1 MPMSTRSIIWFRR
14 DLRICD
20 HPALL
25 AAIAESDEI
34 VPVFILDP
42 KLIKTAGSK
51 RLAYLGQSLRLLD
64 ESLDNKLHVIA
75 ADQIAALKQLQQKYG
90 ASNVHI
96 SAEYEP
102 YGAKR
107 DEAIEKAGI
116 KLIRTGS
123 PYAVAPGR
131 VLKPS
136 DQTPYRVYTPFYR
149 AWLAHGWRKPAEKPK
164 NIAAVTPS
172 KDERNFPD
180 WQLPDGTVLTP
191 AGELNAIERF
201 KYFQKNGLDNY
212 DEARNLAGIDG
223 TSKMSAHLKWG
234 EIHPRTL
241 LAPLGQSKGHE
252 VYRKE
257 IAWREFYADVLFNNP
272 HTESDYYAPQFAKMR
287 YDQPGDKFKAWCEGK
302 TGYPFVDA
310 AMRQLVS
317 EGWMHNRTR
326 MVVASFL
333 VKDLHLEW
341 QLGERFFR
349 EHLVDYDVAS
359 NAHGWQWTA
368 GCGTDAS
375 PYYRVFNPIEQ
386 GKRFDEN
393 GDYVRKYVPELAHL
407 NGIEAHE
414 PWQVLDGYLKDYPER
429 IVDHATERL
438 ESLAR
443 LDEIKASKPLPPTK

>member
-1 MPMSTRSIIWFRR
+1 VSTRSIVWFRR
-14 DLRICD
+14 DLRISD
-20 HPALL
+20 HPALV
-25 AAIAESDEI
+25 AALSESDEI
-34 VPVFILDP
+34 VPVFIIDS
-42 KLIKTAGSK
+42 KLIERTGSNG
-51 RLAYLGQSLRLLD
+51 LAYLAQSLQHLD
-64 ESLDNKLHVIA
+64 ASLDKKLQVIA
-75 ADQIAALKQLQQKYG
+75 GQPIDVLKKLQEKYN
-90 ASNVHI
+90 AQSVHI

-102 YGAKR
+102 VSAAQ
-107 DEAIEKAGI
+107 DVEIEKSGI
-116 KLIRTGS
+116 KLVRTGS
-123 PYAVAPGR
+123 AYAVAPGR

-149 AWLAHGWRKPAEKPK
+149 AWLTHGWRKPEQKPK
-164 NIAAVTPS
+164 SITAVTPDS
-172 KDERNFPD
+172 DSRQFPD
-180 WQLPDGTVLTP
+180 WKVPTGVSITE
-191 AGELNAIERF
+191 AGEAAANERF
-201 KYFQKNGLDNY
+201 KHFQKNGLDNY

-223 TSKMSAHLKWG
+223 TSKMSAHLTWG

-241 LAPLGQSKGHE
+241 LAPLGQSKAHE
-252 VYRKE
+252 VFRKE

-272 HTESDYYAPQFAKMR
+272 HTETDYYAPQFAKMR
-287 YDQPGDKFKAWCEGK
+287 YDKPGKQFKAWREGN

-310 AMRQLVS
+310 AMRQLLA

-375 PYYRVFNPIEQ
+375 PYYRVFNPVEQ

-407 NGIEAHE
+407 KGIEIHE
-414 PWQVLDGYLKDYPER
+414 PWDVLDGYLKDYPQP
-429 IVDHATERL
+429 IVNHATERL

>member
-1 MPMSTRSIIWFRR
+1 MSTRSIVWFRR
-14 DLRICD
+14 DLRISD
-20 HPALL
+20 HPALV
-25 AAIAESDEI
+25 AALSESDEI
-34 VPVFILDP
+34 VPVFIIDS
-42 KLIKTAGSK
+42 KLIERTGSNG
-51 RLAYLGQSLRLLD
+51 LAYLAQSLQHLD
-64 ESLDNKLHVIA
+64 ASLDKKLQVIA
-75 ADQIAALKQLQQKYG
+75 GQPIEVLKKLQEKYN
-90 ASNVHI
+90 AQSVHI

-102 YGAKR
+102 VSAAQ
-107 DEAIEKAGI
+107 DLEIEKSGI
-116 KLIRTGS
+116 KLVRTGS
-123 PYAVAPGR
+123 AYAVAPGR

-149 AWLAHGWRKPAEKPK
+149 AWLAHGWRKPEQKPK
-164 NIAAVTPS
+164 SIAAVTPDS
-172 KDERNFPD
+172 DSRQFPD
-180 WQLPDGTVLTP
+180 WKVPTGVRITE
-191 AGELNAIERF
+191 AGEAAANERF
-201 KYFQKNGLDNY
+201 KHFQKNGLDNY

-223 TSKMSAHLKWG
+223 TSKMSAHLTWG

-241 LAPLGQSKGHE
+241 LAPLGQSKAHE
-252 VYRKE
+252 VFRKE

-272 HTESDYYAPQFAKMR
+272 NTETDYYAPQFAKMR
-287 YDQPGDKFKAWCEGK
+287 YDKPGKQFKAWCEGN

-310 AMRQLVS
+310 AMRQLLT

-375 PYYRVFNPIEQ
+375 PYYRVFNPVEQ

-407 NGIEAHE
+407 NGIEIHE
-414 PWQVLDGYLKDYPER
+414 PWEVLDGYQNNYPQP
-429 IVDHATERL
+429 IVNHATERL

>member
-1 MPMSTRSIIWFRR
+1 MSTRSIVWFRR
-14 DLRICD
+14 DLRISD
-20 HPALL
+20 HPALV
-25 AAIAESDEI
+25 AALSESDEI
-34 VPVFILDP
+34 VPVFIIDS
-42 KLIKTAGSK
+42 KLIERTGSNG
-51 RLAYLGQSLRLLD
+51 LAYLAQSLQHLD
-64 ESLDNKLHVIA
+64 ASLDKKLQVIA
-75 ADQIAALKQLQQKYG
+75 GQPIDVLKKLQEKYN
-90 ASNVHI
+90 AQSVHI

-102 YGAKR
+102 ISAAQ
-107 DEAIEKAGI
+107 DVEIEKSGI
-116 KLIRTGS
+116 KLVRTGS
-123 PYAVAPGR
+123 AYAVAPGR

-149 AWLAHGWRKPAEKPK
+149 AWLTHGWRKPEQKPK
-164 NIAAVTPS
+164 SITAVTPDS
-172 KDERNFPD
+172 DSRQFPD
-180 WQLPDGTVLTP
+180 WKVPTGVSITE
-191 AGELNAIERF
+191 AGEAAANERF
-201 KYFQKNGLDNY
+201 KHFQKNGLDNY

-223 TSKMSAHLKWG
+223 TSKMSAHLTWG

-241 LAPLGQSKGHE
+241 LAPLGQSKAHE
-252 VYRKE
+252 VFRKE

-272 HTESDYYAPQFAKMR
+272 HTETDYYAPQFAKMR
-287 YDQPGDKFKAWCEGK
+287 YDKPGKQFKAWCEGN

-310 AMRQLVS
+310 AMRQLLA

-375 PYYRVFNPIEQ
+375 PYYRVFNPVEQ

-407 NGIEAHE
+407 KGIEIHE
-414 PWQVLDGYLKDYPER
+414 PWEVLDGYLKDYPQP
-429 IVDHATERL
+429 IVNHATERL

-443 LDEIKASKPLPPTK
+443 LDEIKASKPLPPIK

>member
-1 MPMSTRSIIWFRR
+1 MSTRSIVWFRR
-14 DLRICD
+14 DLRISD
-20 HPALL
+20 HPALV
-25 AAIAESDEI
+25 AALSESDEI
-34 VPVFILDP
+34 VPVFIIDS
-42 KLIKTAGSK
+42 KLIERTGSNG
-51 RLAYLGQSLRLLD
+51 LAYLAQSLQHLD
-64 ESLDNKLHVIA
+64 ASLDKKLQVIA
-75 ADQIAALKQLQQKYG
+75 GQPIEVLKKLQEKYN
-90 ASNVHI
+90 AQSVHI

-102 YGAKR
+102 VSAAQ
-107 DEAIEKAGI
+107 DVEIEKSGI
-116 KLIRTGS
+116 KLVRTGS
-123 PYAVAPGR
+123 AYAVAPGR

-149 AWLAHGWRKPAEKPK
+149 AWLTHGWRKPEQKPK
-164 NIAAVTPS
+164 SITAVTPDS
-172 KDERNFPD
+172 DSRQFPD
-180 WQLPDGTVLTP
+180 WKVPTGVSITE
-191 AGELNAIERF
+191 AGEAAANERF
-201 KYFQKNGLDNY
+201 KHFQKNGLDNY

-223 TSKMSAHLKWG
+223 TSKMSAHLTWG

-241 LAPLGQSKGHE
+241 LAPLGQSKAHE
-252 VYRKE
+252 VFRKE

-272 HTESDYYAPQFAKMR
+272 HTETDYYAPQFAKMR
-287 YDQPGDKFKAWCEGK
+287 YDKPGKQFKAWREGN

-310 AMRQLVS
+310 AMRQLLA

-375 PYYRVFNPIEQ
+375 PYYRVFNPVEQ

-407 NGIEAHE
+407 NGIEIHE
-414 PWQVLDGYLKDYPER
+414 PWDVLDGYLKDYPQP
-429 IVDHATERL
+429 IVNHATERL

>member
-1 MPMSTRSIIWFRR
+1 MSTRSIVWFRR
-14 DLRICD
+14 DLRISD
-20 HPALL
+20 HPALV
-25 AAIAESDEI
+25 AALSESDEI
-34 VPVFILDP
+34 VPVFIIDS
-42 KLIKTAGSK
+42 KLIERTGSNG
-51 RLAYLGQSLRLLD
+51 LAYLAQSLQHLD
-64 ESLDNKLHVIA
+64 ASLDKKLQVIA
-75 ADQIAALKQLQQKYG
+75 GQPIDVLKKLQEKYN
-90 ASNVHI
+90 AQSVHV

-102 YGAKR
+102 VSAAQ
-107 DEAIEKAGI
+107 DVEIEKSGI
-116 KLIRTGS
+116 KLVRTGS
-123 PYAVAPGR
+123 AYAVAPGR

-149 AWLAHGWRKPAEKPK
+149 AWLTHGWRKPEQKPK
-164 NIAAVTPS
+164 SITAVTPDS
-172 KDERNFPD
+172 DSRQFPD
-180 WQLPDGTVLTP
+180 WKVPTGVSITE
-191 AGELNAIERF
+191 AGEAAANERF
-201 KYFQKNGLDNY
+201 KHFQKNGLDNY

-223 TSKMSAHLKWG
+223 TSKMSAHLTWG

-241 LAPLGQSKGHE
+241 LAPLGQSKAHE
-252 VYRKE
+252 VFRKE

-272 HTESDYYAPQFAKMR
+272 HTETDYYAPQFAKMR
-287 YDQPGDKFKAWCEGK
+287 YDKPGKQFKAWREGN

-310 AMRQLVS
+310 AMRQLLA

-375 PYYRVFNPIEQ
+375 PYYRVFNPVEQ

-407 NGIEAHE
+407 KGIEIHE
-414 PWQVLDGYLKDYPER
+414 PWDVLDGYLKDYPQP
-429 IVDHATERL
+429 IVNHATERL

>member
-1 MPMSTRSIIWFRR
+1 VSTRSIVWFRR
-14 DLRICD
+14 DLRISD
-20 HPALL
+20 HPALV
-25 AAIAESDEI
+25 AALSESDEI
-34 VPVFILDP
+34 VPVFIIDS
-42 KLIKTAGSK
+42 KLIERTGSNG
-51 RLAYLGQSLRLLD
+51 LAYLAQSLQHLD
-64 ESLDNKLHVIA
+64 ASLDKKLQVIA
-75 ADQIAALKQLQQKYG
+75 GQPIDVLKKLQEKYN
-90 ASNVHI
+90 AQSVHI

-102 YGAKR
+102 VSAAQ
-107 DEAIEKAGI
+107 DVEIEKSGI
-116 KLIRTGS
+116 KLVRTGS
-123 PYAVAPGR
+123 AYAVAPGR

-136 DQTPYRVYTPFYR
+136 DQTPYRVYTPYYR
-149 AWLAHGWRKPAEKPK
+149 GWLAHGWRKPEQKPK
-164 NIAAVTPS
+164 SITAVTPDS
-172 KDERNFPD
+172 DSRQFPD
-180 WQLPDGTVLTP
+180 WKVPTGVSITE
-191 AGELNAIERF
+191 AGEAAANERF
-201 KYFQKNGLDNY
+201 KHFQKNGLDNY

-223 TSKMSAHLKWG
+223 TSKMSAHLTWG

-241 LAPLGQSKGHE
+241 LAPLGQSKAHE
-252 VYRKE
+252 VFRKE

-272 HTESDYYAPQFAKMR
+272 HTETDYYAPQFAKMR
-287 YDQPGDKFKAWCEGK
+287 YDKPGKQFKAWCEGN

-310 AMRQLVS
+310 AMRQLLA

-375 PYYRVFNPIEQ
+375 PYYRVFNPVEQ

-393 GDYVRKYVPELAHL
+393 GDYVRKYVPEIAHL
-407 NGIEAHE
+407 KGIEIHE
-414 PWQVLDGYLKDYPER
+414 PWEVLDGYLKDYPQP
-429 IVDHATERL
+429 IVNHATERL

>member
-1 MPMSTRSIIWFRR
+1 VSTRSIVWFRR
-14 DLRICD
+14 DLRISD
-20 HPALL
+20 HPALV
-25 AAIAESDEI
+25 AALSESDEI
-34 VPVFILDP
+34 VPVFIIDS
-42 KLIKTAGSK
+42 KLIERTGSNG
-51 RLAYLGQSLRLLD
+51 LAYLAQSLQHLD
-64 ESLDNKLHVIA
+64 ASLDKKLQVIA
-75 ADQIAALKQLQQKYG
+75 GQPIDVLKKLQQKYN
-90 ASNVHI
+90 AQSVHI

-102 YGAKR
+102 ISAAQ
-107 DEAIEKAGI
+107 DVEIEKSGI
-116 KLIRTGS
+116 KLVRTGS
-123 PYAVAPGR
+123 AYAVAPGR

-149 AWLAHGWRKPAEKPK
+149 AWLAHGWRKPEQKPK
-164 NIAAVTPS
+164 SIAAVTPDS
-172 KDERNFPD
+172 DSRQFPD
-180 WQLPDGTVLTP
+180 WKVPTGVSITE
-191 AGELNAIERF
+191 AGEAAANERF
-201 KYFQKNGLDNY
+201 KHFQKNGLDNY
-212 DEARNLAGIDG
+212 DEARNFAGIDG
-223 TSKMSAHLKWG
+223 TSKMSAHLTWG

-241 LAPLGQSKGHE
+241 LAPLGQSKAHE
-252 VYRKE
+252 VFRKE

-272 HTESDYYAPQFAKMR
+272 NTETDYYAPQFAKMR
-287 YDQPGDKFKAWCEGK
+287 YDKPGKQFKAWCEGN

-310 AMRQLVS
+310 AMRQLLT

-375 PYYRVFNPIEQ
+375 PYYRVFNPVEQ

-407 NGIEAHE
+407 NGIEIHE
-414 PWQVLDGYLKDYPER
+414 PWEVLDGYQNDYPQP
-429 IVDHATERL
+429 IVNHATERL

>member
-1 MPMSTRSIIWFRR
+1 MSTRSIVWFRR
-14 DLRICD
+14 DLRISD
-20 HPALL
+20 HPALV
-25 AAIAESDEI
+25 AALSESDEI
-34 VPVFILDP
+34 VPVFIIDS
-42 KLIKTAGSK
+42 KLIERTGSNG
-51 RLAYLGQSLRLLD
+51 LAYLAQSLQHLD
-64 ESLDNKLHVIA
+64 ASLDKKLQVIA
-75 ADQIAALKQLQQKYG
+75 GQPIDVLKKLQQKYN
-90 ASNVHI
+90 AQSVHI

-102 YGAKR
+102 ISAAQ
-107 DEAIEKAGI
+107 DVEIEKSGI
-116 KLIRTGS
+116 KLVRTGS
-123 PYAVAPGR
+123 AYAVAPGR

-149 AWLAHGWRKPAEKPK
+149 AWLTHGWRKPEQKPK
-164 NIAAVTPS
+164 SITAVTPDS
-172 KDERNFPD
+172 DSRQFPD
-180 WQLPDGTVLTP
+180 WKVPTGVSITE
-191 AGELNAIERF
+191 AGEAAANERF
-201 KYFQKNGLDNY
+201 KHFQKNGLDNY

-223 TSKMSAHLKWG
+223 TSKMSAHLTWG

-241 LAPLGQSKGHE
+241 LAPLGQSKAHE
-252 VYRKE
+252 VFRKE

-272 HTESDYYAPQFAKMR
+272 HTETDYYAPQFAKMR
-287 YDQPGDKFKAWCEGK
+287 YDKPDKQFKAWCEGN

-310 AMRQLVS
+310 AMRQLLA

-375 PYYRVFNPIEQ
+375 PYYRVFNPVEQ

-407 NGIEAHE
+407 NGIEIHE
-414 PWQVLDGYLKDYPER
+414 PWDVLDGYLKDYPQP
-429 IVDHATERL
+429 IVNHATERL

>member
-1 MPMSTRSIIWFRR
+1 MSTRSIVWFRR
-14 DLRICD
+14 DLRISD
-20 HPALL
+20 HPALV
-25 AAIAESDEI
+25 AALSESDEI
-34 VPVFILDP
+34 VPVFIIDS
-42 KLIKTAGSK
+42 KLIERTGSNG
-51 RLAYLGQSLRLLD
+51 LAYLAQSLQHLD
-64 ESLDNKLHVIA
+64 ASLDKKLQVIA
-75 ADQIAALKQLQQKYG
+75 GQPIDVLKKLQEKYN
-90 ASNVHI
+90 AQSVHI

-102 YGAKR
+102 VSAAQ
-107 DEAIEKAGI
+107 DVEIEKSGI
-116 KLIRTGS
+116 KLVRTGS
-123 PYAVAPGR
+123 AYAVAPGR

-149 AWLAHGWRKPAEKPK
+149 AWLTHGWRKPEQKPK
-164 NIAAVTPS
+164 SIAAVTPDS
-172 KDERNFPD
+172 DSRQFPD
-180 WQLPDGTVLTP
+180 WKVPTGVSITE
-191 AGELNAIERF
+191 AGEAAANERF
-201 KYFQKNGLDNY
+201 KHFQKNGLDNY

-223 TSKMSAHLKWG
+223 TSKMSAHLTWG

-241 LAPLGQSKGHE
+241 LAPLGQSKAHE
-252 VYRKE
+252 VFRKE

-272 HTESDYYAPQFAKMR
+272 HTETDYYAPQFAKMR
-287 YDQPGDKFKAWCEGK
+287 YDKPGKQFKAWCEGN

-310 AMRQLVS
+310 AMRQLLA

-375 PYYRVFNPIEQ
+375 PYYRVFNPVEQ

-407 NGIEAHE
+407 NGIEIHE
-414 PWQVLDGYLKDYPER
+414 PWDVLDGYLKDYPQP
-429 IVDHATERL
+429 IVNHATERL

-443 LDEIKASKPLPPTK
+443 LDEIKASKPLPPIK

>member
-1 MPMSTRSIIWFRR
+1 MSTRSIVWFRR
-14 DLRICD
+14 DLRISD
-20 HPALL
+20 HPALV
-25 AAIAESDEI
+25 AALSESDEI
-34 VPVFILDP
+34 VPVFIIDS
-42 KLIKTAGSK
+42 KLIERTGSNG
-51 RLAYLGQSLRLLD
+51 LAYLAQSLQHLD
-64 ESLDNKLHVIA
+64 ASLDKKLQVIA
-75 ADQIAALKQLQQKYG
+75 GQPIDVLKKLQEKYN
-90 ASNVHI
+90 AQSVHI

-102 YGAKR
+102 ISAAQ
-107 DEAIEKAGI
+107 DVEIEKSGI
-116 KLIRTGS
+116 KLVRTGS
-123 PYAVAPGR
+123 AYAVAPGR

-149 AWLAHGWRKPAEKPK
+149 AWLTHGWRKPEQKPK
-164 NIAAVTPS
+164 SITAVTPDS
-172 KDERNFPD
+172 DSRQFPD
-180 WQLPDGTVLTP
+180 WKVPTGVSITE
-191 AGELNAIERF
+191 AGEAAANERF
-201 KYFQKNGLDNY
+201 KHFQKNGLDNY

-223 TSKMSAHLKWG
+223 TSKMSAHLTWG

-241 LAPLGQSKGHE
+241 LAPLGQSKAHE
-252 VYRKE
+252 VFRKE

-272 HTESDYYAPQFAKMR
+272 HTDTDYYAPQFAKMR
-287 YDQPGDKFKAWCEGK
+287 YDKPGKQFKAWCEGN

-310 AMRQLVS
+310 AMRQLLA

-375 PYYRVFNPIEQ
+375 PYYRVFNPVEQ

-407 NGIEAHE
+407 KGIEIHE
-414 PWQVLDGYLKDYPER
+414 PWDVLDGYLKDYPQP
-429 IVDHATERL
+429 IVNHATERL

>member
-1 MPMSTRSIIWFRR
+1 VSTRSIVWFRR
-14 DLRICD
+14 DLRISD
-20 HPALL
+20 HPALV
-25 AAIAESDEI
+25 AALSESDEI
-34 VPVFILDP
+34 VPVFIIDS
-42 KLIKTAGSK
+42 KLIERTGSNG
-51 RLAYLGQSLRLLD
+51 LAYLAQSLQHLD
-64 ESLDNKLHVIA
+64 ASLDKKLQVIA
-75 ADQIAALKQLQQKYG
+75 GQPIEVLKKLQEKYN
-90 ASNVHI
+90 AQSVHI

-102 YGAKR
+102 ISAAQ
-107 DEAIEKAGI
+107 DLEIEKSGI
-116 KLIRTGS
+116 KLVRTGS
-123 PYAVAPGR
+123 AYAVAPGR

-149 AWLAHGWRKPAEKPK
+149 AWLTHGWRKPEQKPK
-164 NIAAVTPS
+164 SITAVTPDS
-172 KDERNFPD
+172 DSRQFPD
-180 WQLPDGTVLTP
+180 WKVPTGVSITE
-191 AGELNAIERF
+191 AGEAAANERF
-201 KYFQKNGLDNY
+201 KHFQKNGLDNY

-223 TSKMSAHLKWG
+223 TSKMSAHLTWG

-241 LAPLGQSKGHE
+241 LAPLGQSKAHE
-252 VYRKE
+252 VFRKE

-272 HTESDYYAPQFAKMR
+272 HTETDYYAPQFAKMR
-287 YDQPGDKFKAWCEGK
+287 YDKPGKQFKAWCEGN

-310 AMRQLVS
+310 AMRQLLA

-375 PYYRVFNPIEQ
+375 PYYRVFNPVEQ

-407 NGIEAHE
+407 KGIEIHE
-414 PWQVLDGYLKDYPER
+414 PWDVLDGYLKDYPQP
-429 IVDHATERL
+429 IVNHATERL

>member
-1 MPMSTRSIIWFRR
+1 MSTRSIVWFRR
-14 DLRICD
+14 DLRISD
-20 HPALL
+20 HPALV
-25 AAIAESDEI
+25 AALSGSDEI
-34 VPVFILDP
+34 IPVFIIDS
-42 KLIKTAGSK
+42 KLIERTGSNG
-51 RLAYLGQSLRLLD
+51 LAYLAQSLQHLD
-64 ESLDNKLHVIA
+64 ASLDKKLQVIA
-75 ADQIAALKQLQQKYG
+75 GQPIEVLKKLQEKYN
-90 ASNVHI
+90 AQSVHI

-102 YGAKR
+102 VSAAQ
-107 DEAIEKAGI
+107 DLEIEKSGI
-116 KLIRTGS
+116 KLVRTGS
-123 PYAVAPGR
+123 AYAVAPGR

-149 AWLAHGWRKPAEKPK
+149 AWLAHGWRKPEQKPK
-164 NIAAVTPS
+164 SIAAVTPGS
-172 KDERNFPD
+172 DSRQFPD
-180 WQLPDGTVLTP
+180 WKVPTGVRITE
-191 AGELNAIERF
+191 AGEAAANERF
-201 KYFQKNGLDNY
+201 KHFQKNGLDNY

-223 TSKMSAHLKWG
+223 TSKMSAHLTWG

-241 LAPLGQSKGHE
+241 LAPLGQSKAHE
-252 VYRKE
+252 VFRKE

-272 HTESDYYAPQFAKMR
+272 NTETDYYAPQFAKMR
-287 YDQPGDKFKAWCEGK
+287 YDKPGKQFKAWCEGN

-310 AMRQLVS
+310 AMRQLLT

-375 PYYRVFNPIEQ
+375 PYYRVFNPVEQ

-407 NGIEAHE
+407 NGIEIHE
-414 PWQVLDGYLKDYPER
+414 PWEVLDGYQNDYPQP
-429 IVDHATERL
+429 IVNHATERL

>member
-1 MPMSTRSIIWFRR
+1 VSTRSIVWFRR
-14 DLRICD
+14 DLRISD
-20 HPALL
+20 HPALV
-25 AAIAESDEI
+25 AALSESDEI
-34 VPVFILDP
+34 VPVFIIDS
-42 KLIKTAGSK
+42 KLIERTGSNG
-51 RLAYLGQSLRLLD
+51 LAYLAQSLQHLD
-64 ESLDNKLHVIA
+64 ASLDKKLQVIA
-75 ADQIAALKQLQQKYG
+75 GQPIDVLKKLQEKYN
-90 ASNVHI
+90 AQSVHI

-102 YGAKR
+102 VSAAQ
-107 DEAIEKAGI
+107 DVEIEKSGI
-116 KLIRTGS
+116 KLVRTGS
-123 PYAVAPGR
+123 AYAVAPGR

-149 AWLAHGWRKPAEKPK
+149 AWLTHGWRKPEQKPK
-164 NIAAVTPS
+164 SIAAVTPDS
-172 KDERNFPD
+172 DSRQFPD
-180 WQLPDGTVLTP
+180 WKVPTGVSITE
-191 AGELNAIERF
+191 AGEAAANERF
-201 KYFQKNGLDNY
+201 KHFQKNGLDNY

-223 TSKMSAHLKWG
+223 TSKMSAHLTWG

-241 LAPLGQSKGHE
+241 LAPLGQSKAHE
-252 VYRKE
+252 VFRKE

-272 HTESDYYAPQFAKMR
+272 HTETDYYAPQFAKMR
-287 YDQPGDKFKAWCEGK
+287 YDKPGKQFKAWREGN

-310 AMRQLVS
+310 AMRQLLA

-375 PYYRVFNPIEQ
+375 PYYRVFNPVEQ

-407 NGIEAHE
+407 KGIEIHE
-414 PWQVLDGYLKDYPER
+414 PWDVLDGYLKDYPQP
-429 IVDHATERL
+429 IVNHATERL

>member
-1 MPMSTRSIIWFRR
+1 VSTRSIVWFRR
-14 DLRICD
+14 DLRISD
-20 HPALL
+20 HPALV
-25 AAIAESDEI
+25 AALSESDEI
-34 VPVFILDP
+34 VPVFIIDS
-42 KLIKTAGSK
+42 KLIERTGSNG
-51 RLAYLGQSLRLLD
+51 LAYLAQSLQHLD
-64 ESLDNKLHVIA
+64 ASLDKKLQVIA
-75 ADQIAALKQLQQKYG
+75 GQPIDVLKKLQEKYN
-90 ASNVHI
+90 AQSVHI

-102 YGAKR
+102 VSAAH
-107 DEAIEKAGI
+107 DVEIEKSGI
-116 KLIRTGS
+116 KLVRTGS
-123 PYAVAPGR
+123 AYAVAPGR

-136 DQTPYRVYTPFYR
+136 DQTPYRVYTPYYR
-149 AWLAHGWRKPAEKPK
+149 GWLAHGWRKPEQKPK
-164 NIAAVTPS
+164 SITAVTPDS
-172 KDERNFPD
+172 DSRQFPD
-180 WQLPDGTVLTP
+180 WKVPTGVSITE
-191 AGELNAIERF
+191 AGEAAANERF
-201 KYFQKNGLDNY
+201 KHFQKNGLDNY

-223 TSKMSAHLKWG
+223 TSKMSAHLTWG

-241 LAPLGQSKGHE
+241 LAPLGQSKAHE
-252 VYRKE
+252 VFRKE

-272 HTESDYYAPQFAKMR
+272 HTETDYYAPQFAKMR
-287 YDQPGDKFKAWCEGK
+287 YDKPGKQFKAWCEGN

-310 AMRQLVS
+310 AMRQLLA

-375 PYYRVFNPIEQ
+375 PYYRVFNPVEQ

-393 GDYVRKYVPELAHL
+393 GDYVRKYVPEIAHL
-407 NGIEAHE
+407 KGIEIHE
-414 PWQVLDGYLKDYPER
+414 PWEVLDGYLKDYPQP
-429 IVDHATERL
+429 IVNHATERL

>member
-1 MPMSTRSIIWFRR
+1 MSTRSIVWFRR
-14 DLRICD
+14 DLRISD
-20 HPALL
+20 HPALV
-25 AAIAESDEI
+25 AALSESDEI
-34 VPVFILDP
+34 VPVFIIDS
-42 KLIKTAGSK
+42 KLIERTGSNG
-51 RLAYLGQSLRLLD
+51 LAYLAQSLQHLD
-64 ESLDNKLHVIA
+64 ASLDKKLQVIA
-75 ADQIAALKQLQQKYG
+75 GQPIDVLKKLQEKYN
-90 ASNVHI
+90 AQSVHI

-102 YGAKR
+102 VSAAQ
-107 DEAIEKAGI
+107 DAEIEKSGI
-116 KLIRTGS
+116 KLVRTGS
-123 PYAVAPGR
+123 AYAVAPGR

-149 AWLAHGWRKPAEKPK
+149 AWLTHGWRKPEQKPK
-164 NIAAVTPS
+164 SIAAVTPDS
-172 KDERNFPD
+172 DSRQFPD
-180 WQLPDGTVLTP
+180 WKVPTGVSITE
-191 AGELNAIERF
+191 AGEAAANERF
-201 KYFQKNGLDNY
+201 KHFQKNGLDNY

-223 TSKMSAHLKWG
+223 TSKMSAHLTWG

-241 LAPLGQSKGHE
+241 LAPLGQSKAHE
-252 VYRKE
+252 VFRKE

-272 HTESDYYAPQFAKMR
+272 HTETDYYAPQFAKMR
-287 YDQPGDKFKAWCEGK
+287 YDKPGKQFKAWCEGN

-310 AMRQLVS
+310 AMRQLLA

-375 PYYRVFNPIEQ
+375 PYYRVFNPVEQ

-407 NGIEAHE
+407 NGIEIHE
-414 PWQVLDGYLKDYPER
+414 PWDVLDGYLKDYPQP
-429 IVDHATERL
+429 IVNHATERL

>member
-1 MPMSTRSIIWFRR
+1 MSTRSIVWFRR
-14 DLRICD
+14 DLRISD
-20 HPALL
+20 HPALV
-25 AAIAESDEI
+25 AALSESDEI
-34 VPVFILDP
+34 VPVFIIDS
-42 KLIKTAGSK
+42 KLIERTGSNG
-51 RLAYLGQSLRLLD
+51 LAYLAQSLQHLD
-64 ESLDNKLHVIA
+64 ASLDKKLQVIA
-75 ADQIAALKQLQQKYG
+75 GQPIEVLKKLQEKYN
-90 ASNVHI
+90 AQSVHI

-102 YGAKR
+102 VSAAQ
-107 DEAIEKAGI
+107 DVEIEKSGI
-116 KLIRTGS
+116 KLVRTGS
-123 PYAVAPGR
+123 AYAVAPGR

-149 AWLAHGWRKPAEKPK
+149 AWLTHGWRKPEQKPK
-164 NIAAVTPS
+164 SITAVTPDS
-172 KDERNFPD
+172 DSRQFPD
-180 WQLPDGTVLTP
+180 WKVPTGVSITE
-191 AGELNAIERF
+191 AGEAAANERF
-201 KYFQKNGLDNY
+201 KHFQKNGLDNY

-223 TSKMSAHLKWG
+223 TSKMSAHLTWG

-241 LAPLGQSKGHE
+241 LAPLGQSKAHE
-252 VYRKE
+252 VFRKE

-272 HTESDYYAPQFAKMR
+272 HTETDYYAPQFAKMR
-287 YDQPGDKFKAWCEGK
+287 YDKPGKQFKAWREGN

-310 AMRQLVS
+310 AMRQLLA

-375 PYYRVFNPIEQ
+375 PYYRVFNPVEQ

-407 NGIEAHE
+407 KGIEIHE
-414 PWQVLDGYLKDYPER
+414 PWDVLDGYLKDYPQP
-429 IVDHATERL
+429 IVNHATERL

>member
-1 MPMSTRSIIWFRR
+1 MSTRSIFWFRR
-14 DLRICD
+14 DLRISD
-20 HPALL
+20 HPALV
-25 AAIAESDEI
+25 AALSESDEI
-34 VPVFILDP
+34 VPVFIIDS
-42 KLIKTAGSK
+42 KLIERTGSNG
-51 RLAYLGQSLRLLD
+51 LAYLAQSLQHLD
-64 ESLDNKLHVIA
+64 ASLDKKLQVIA
-75 ADQIAALKQLQQKYG
+75 GQPIDVLKKLQEKYN
-90 ASNVHI
+90 AQSVHI

-102 YGAKR
+102 VSAAQ
-107 DEAIEKAGI
+107 DAEIEKSGI
-116 KLIRTGS
+116 KLVRTGS
-123 PYAVAPGR
+123 AYAVAPGR

-149 AWLAHGWRKPAEKPK
+149 AWLTHGWRKPEQKPK
-164 NIAAVTPS
+164 SIAAVTPDS
-172 KDERNFPD
+172 DSRQFPD
-180 WQLPDGTVLTP
+180 WKVPTGVSITE
-191 AGELNAIERF
+191 AGEAAANERF
-201 KYFQKNGLDNY
+201 KHFQKNGLDNY

-223 TSKMSAHLKWG
+223 TSKMSAHLTWG

-241 LAPLGQSKGHE
+241 LAPLGQSKAHE
-252 VYRKE
+252 VFRKE

-272 HTESDYYAPQFAKMR
+272 HTETDYYAPQFAKMR
-287 YDQPGDKFKAWCEGK
+287 YDKPGKQFKAWCEGN

-310 AMRQLVS
+310 AMRQLLA

-375 PYYRVFNPIEQ
+375 PYYRVFNPVEQ

-407 NGIEAHE
+407 KGIEIHE
-414 PWQVLDGYLKDYPER
+414 PWDVLDGYLKDYPQP
-429 IVDHATERL
+429 IVNHATERL

>member
-1 MPMSTRSIIWFRR
+1 MSTRSIVWFRR
-14 DLRICD
+14 DLRISD
-20 HPALL
+20 HPALV
-25 AAIAESDEI
+25 AALSESDEI
-34 VPVFILDP
+34 VPVFIIDS
-42 KLIKTAGSK
+42 KLIERTGSNG
-51 RLAYLGQSLRLLD
+51 LAYLAQSLQHLD
-64 ESLDNKLHVIA
+64 ASLDKKLQVIA
-75 ADQIAALKQLQQKYG
+75 GQPIDVLKKLQEKYN
-90 ASNVHI
+90 AQSVHI

-102 YGAKR
+102 VSAAQ
-107 DEAIEKAGI
+107 DVEIEKSGI
-116 KLIRTGS
+116 KLVRTGS
-123 PYAVAPGR
+123 AYAVAPGR

-149 AWLAHGWRKPAEKPK
+149 AWLTHGWRKPEQKPK
-164 NIAAVTPS
+164 SIAAVTPDS
-172 KDERNFPD
+172 DSRQFPD
-180 WQLPDGTVLTP
+180 WKVPTGVSITE
-191 AGELNAIERF
+191 AGEAAANERF
-201 KYFQKNGLDNY
+201 KHFQKNGLDNY

-223 TSKMSAHLKWG
+223 TSKMSAHLTWG

-241 LAPLGQSKGHE
+241 LAPLGQSKAHE
-252 VYRKE
+252 VFRKE

-272 HTESDYYAPQFAKMR
+272 HTETDYYAPQFAKMR
-287 YDQPGDKFKAWCEGK
+287 YDKPGKQFKAWCEGN

-310 AMRQLVS
+310 AMRQLLA

-375 PYYRVFNPIEQ
+375 PYYRVFNPVEQ

-407 NGIEAHE
+407 KGIEIHE
-414 PWQVLDGYLKDYPER
+414 PWEVLDGYLKDYPQP
-429 IVDHATERL
+429 IVNHATERL

>member
-1 MPMSTRSIIWFRR
+1 MSTRSIVWFRR
-14 DLRICD
+14 DLRISD
-20 HPALL
+20 HPALV
-25 AAIAESDEI
+25 AALSESDEI
-34 VPVFILDP
+34 VPVFIIDS
-42 KLIKTAGSK
+42 KLIERTGSNG
-51 RLAYLGQSLRLLD
+51 LAYLAQSLQHLD
-64 ESLDNKLHVIA
+64 ASLDKKLQVIA
-75 ADQIAALKQLQQKYG
+75 GQPIEVLKKLQEKYN
-90 ASNVHI
+90 AQSVHI

-102 YGAKR
+102 ISAAQ
-107 DEAIEKAGI
+107 DLEIEKSGI
-116 KLIRTGS
+116 KLVRTGS
-123 PYAVAPGR
+123 AYAVAPGR

-149 AWLAHGWRKPAEKPK
+149 AWLAHGWRKPEQKPK
-164 NIAAVTPS
+164 SIAAVTPDS
-172 KDERNFPD
+172 DSRQFPD
-180 WQLPDGTVLTP
+180 WKVPTGVSITE
-191 AGELNAIERF
+191 AGEAAANERF
-201 KYFQKNGLDNY
+201 KHFQKNGLDNY
-212 DEARNLAGIDG
+212 DEARNFAGIDG
-223 TSKMSAHLKWG
+223 TSKMSAHLTWG

-241 LAPLGQSKGHE
+241 LAPLGQSKAHE
-252 VYRKE
+252 VFRKE

-272 HTESDYYAPQFAKMR
+272 NTETDYYSPQFAKMR
-287 YDQPGDKFKAWCEGK
+287 YDKPGKQFKAWCEGN

-310 AMRQLVS
+310 AMRQLLT

-375 PYYRVFNPIEQ
+375 PYYRVFNPVEQ
-386 GKRFDEN
+386 GKRFDES

-407 NGIEAHE
+407 SGIEIHE
-414 PWQVLDGYLKDYPER
+414 PWEVLDGYQNDYPQP
-429 IVDHATERL
+429 IVNHATERL

>member
-1 MPMSTRSIIWFRR
+1 MSTRSIVWFRR
-14 DLRICD
+14 DLRISD
-20 HPALL
+20 HPALV
-25 AAIAESDEI
+25 AALSESDEI
-34 VPVFILDP
+34 VPVFIIDS
-42 KLIKTAGSK
+42 KLIERTGSNG
-51 RLAYLGQSLRLLD
+51 LAYLAQSLQHLD
-64 ESLDNKLHVIA
+64 ASLDKKLQVIA
-75 ADQIAALKQLQQKYG
+75 GQPIDVLKKLQQKYN
-90 ASNVHI
+90 AQSVHI

-102 YGAKR
+102 ISAAQ
-107 DEAIEKAGI
+107 DVEIEKSGI
-116 KLIRTGS
+116 KLVRTGS
-123 PYAVAPGR
+123 AYAVAPGR

-149 AWLAHGWRKPAEKPK
+149 AWLTHGWRKPEQKPK
-164 NIAAVTPS
+164 SITAVTPDS
-172 KDERNFPD
+172 DSRQFPD
-180 WQLPDGTVLTP
+180 WKVPTGVSITE
-191 AGELNAIERF
+191 AGEAAANERF
-201 KYFQKNGLDNY
+201 KHFQKNGLDNY

-223 TSKMSAHLKWG
+223 TSKMSAHLTWG

-241 LAPLGQSKGHE
+241 LAPLGQSKAHE
-252 VYRKE
+252 VFRKE

-272 HTESDYYAPQFAKMR
+272 HTETDYYAPQFAKMR
-287 YDQPGDKFKAWCEGK
+287 YDKPGKQFKAWCEGN

-310 AMRQLVS
+310 AMRQLLA

-375 PYYRVFNPIEQ
+375 PYYRVFNPVEQ

-393 GDYVRKYVPELAHL
+393 GNYVRKYVPELAHL
-407 NGIEAHE
+407 KGIEIHE
-414 PWQVLDGYLKDYPER
+414 PWDVLDGYLKDYPQP
-429 IVDHATERL
+429 IVNHATERL

>member
-1 MPMSTRSIIWFRR
+1 MSTRSIVWFRR
-14 DLRICD
+14 DLRISD
-20 HPALL
+20 HPALV
-25 AAIAESDEI
+25 AALSESDEI
-34 VPVFILDP
+34 VPVFIIDS
-42 KLIKTAGSK
+42 KLIERTGSNG
-51 RLAYLGQSLRLLD
+51 LAYLAQSLQHLD
-64 ESLDNKLHVIA
+64 ASLDKKLQVIA
-75 ADQIAALKQLQQKYG
+75 GQPIEVLKKLQEKYN
-90 ASNVHI
+90 AQSVHI

-102 YGAKR
+102 VSAAQ
-107 DEAIEKAGI
+107 DLEIEKSGI
-116 KLIRTGS
+116 KLVRTGS
-123 PYAVAPGR
+123 AYAVAPGR

-149 AWLAHGWRKPAEKPK
+149 AWLAHGWRKPEQKPK
-164 NIAAVTPS
+164 SIAAVTPDS
-172 KDERNFPD
+172 DSRQFPD
-180 WQLPDGTVLTP
+180 WKVPTGVRITE
-191 AGELNAIERF
+191 AGEAAANERF
-201 KYFQKNGLDNY
+201 KHFQKNGLDNY

-223 TSKMSAHLKWG
+223 TSKMSAHLTWG

-241 LAPLGQSKGHE
+241 LAPLGQSKAHE
-252 VYRKE
+252 VFRKE

-272 HTESDYYAPQFAKMR
+272 NTETDYYAPQFAKMR
-287 YDQPGDKFKAWCEGK
+287 YDKPGKQFKAWCEGN

-310 AMRQLVS
+310 AMRQLLT

-375 PYYRVFNPIEQ
+375 PYYRVFNPVEQ

-407 NGIEAHE
+407 DGIEIHE
-414 PWQVLDGYLKDYPER
+414 PWEVLDGYQNNYPQP
-429 IVDHATERL
+429 IVNHATERL

>member
-1 MPMSTRSIIWFRR
+1 MSTRSIIWFRR
-14 DLRICD
+14 DLRISD
-20 HPALL
+20 HPALV
-25 AAIAESDEI
+25 AALSESDEI
-34 VPVFILDP
+34 VPVFIIDS
-42 KLIKTAGSK
+42 KLIERTGSNG
-51 RLAYLGQSLRLLD
+51 LAYLAQSLQHLD
-64 ESLDNKLHVIA
+64 ASLDKKLQVIA
-75 ADQIAALKQLQQKYG
+75 GQPIDVLKKLQEKYN
-90 ASNVHI
+90 AQSVHI

-102 YGAKR
+102 ISAAQ
-107 DEAIEKAGI
+107 DVEIEKSGI
-116 KLIRTGS
+116 KLVRTGS
-123 PYAVAPGR
+123 AYAVAPGR

-149 AWLAHGWRKPAEKPK
+149 AWLTHGWRKPEQKPK
-164 NIAAVTPS
+164 SITAVTPDS
-172 KDERNFPD
+172 DSRQFPD
-180 WQLPDGTVLTP
+180 WKVPTGVSITE
-191 AGELNAIERF
+191 AGEAAANERF
-201 KYFQKNGLDNY
+201 KHFQKNGLDNY

-223 TSKMSAHLKWG
+223 TSKMSAHLTWG

-241 LAPLGQSKGHE
+241 LAPLGQSKAHE
-252 VYRKE
+252 VFRKE

-272 HTESDYYAPQFAKMR
+272 HTETDYYAPQFAKMR
-287 YDQPGDKFKAWCEGK
+287 YDKPGKQFKAWCEGN

-310 AMRQLVS
+310 AMRQLLA

-375 PYYRVFNPIEQ
+375 PYYRVFNPVEQ

-407 NGIEAHE
+407 KGIEIHE
-414 PWQVLDGYLKDYPER
+414 PWEVLDGYLKDYPQP
-429 IVDHATERL
+429 IVNHATERL

-443 LDEIKASKPLPPTK
+443 LDEIKASKPLPPIK

>member
-1 MPMSTRSIIWFRR
+1 VSTRSIVWFRR
-14 DLRICD
+14 DLRISD
-20 HPALL
+20 HPALV
-25 AAIAESDEI
+25 AALSESDEI
-34 VPVFILDP
+34 VPVFIIDS
-42 KLIKTAGSK
+42 KLIERTGSNG
-51 RLAYLGQSLRLLD
+51 LAYLAQSLQHLD
-64 ESLDNKLHVIA
+64 ASLDKKLQVIA
-75 ADQIAALKQLQQKYG
+75 GQPIDVLKKLQQKYN
-90 ASNVHI
+90 AQSVHI

-102 YGAKR
+102 ISAAQ
-107 DEAIEKAGI
+107 DVEIEKSGI
-116 KLIRTGS
+116 KLVRTGS
-123 PYAVAPGR
+123 AYAVAPGR

-149 AWLAHGWRKPAEKPK
+149 AWLTHGWRKPEQKPK
-164 NIAAVTPS
+164 SITAVTPDS
-172 KDERNFPD
+172 DSRQFPD
-180 WQLPDGTVLTP
+180 WKVPTGVSITE
-191 AGELNAIERF
+191 AGEAAANERF
-201 KYFQKNGLDNY
+201 KHFQKNGLDNY

-223 TSKMSAHLKWG
+223 TSKMSAHLTWG

-241 LAPLGQSKGHE
+241 LAPLGQSKAHE
-252 VYRKE
+252 VFRKE

-272 HTESDYYAPQFAKMR
+272 HTETDYYAPQFAKMR
-287 YDQPGDKFKAWCEGK
+287 YDKPGKQFKAWCEGN

-310 AMRQLVS
+310 AMRQLLA

-375 PYYRVFNPIEQ
+375 PYYRVFNPVEQ

-407 NGIEAHE
+407 NGIEIHE
-414 PWQVLDGYLKDYPER
+414 PWDVLDGYLKDYPQP
-429 IVDHATERL
+429 IVNHATERL

>member
-1 MPMSTRSIIWFRR
+1 MSTRSIIWFRR
-14 DLRICD
+14 DLRISD
-20 HPALL
+20 HPALV
-25 AAIAESDEI
+25 AALSESDEI
-34 VPVFILDP
+34 VPVFIIDS
-42 KLIKTAGSK
+42 KLIERTGSNG
-51 RLAYLGQSLRLLD
+51 LAYLAQSLQHLD
-64 ESLDNKLHVIA
+64 ASLDKKLQVIA
-75 ADQIAALKQLQQKYG
+75 GQPIDVLKKLQEKYN
-90 ASNVHI
+90 AQSVHI

-102 YGAKR
+102 VCAAQ
-107 DEAIEKAGI
+107 DAEIEKTGI
-116 KLIRTGS
+116 KLVRTGS
-123 PYAVAPGR
+123 AYAVAPGR

-149 AWLAHGWRKPAEKPK
+149 AWLTHGWRKPEQKPK
-164 NIAAVTPS
+164 SIAAVTPDS
-172 KDERNFPD
+172 DSRQFPD
-180 WQLPDGTVLTP
+180 WKVPTGVSITE
-191 AGELNAIERF
+191 AGEAAANERF
-201 KYFQKNGLDNY
+201 KHFQKNGLDNY

-223 TSKMSAHLKWG
+223 TSKMSAHLTWG

-241 LAPLGQSKGHE
+241 LAPLGQSKAHE
-252 VYRKE
+252 VFRKE

-272 HTESDYYAPQFAKMR
+272 HTETDYYAPQFAKMR
-287 YDQPGDKFKAWCEGK
+287 YDKPGKQFKAWCEGN

-310 AMRQLVS
+310 AMRQLLA

-375 PYYRVFNPIEQ
+375 PYYRVFNPVEQ

-407 NGIEAHE
+407 NGIEIHE
-414 PWQVLDGYLKDYPER
+414 PWDVLDGYLKDYPQP
-429 IVDHATERL
+429 IVNHATERL

>member
-1 MPMSTRSIIWFRR
+1 MSTRSIIWFRR
-14 DLRICD
+14 DLRISD
-20 HPALL
+20 HPALV
-25 AAIAESDEI
+25 AALSESDEI
-34 VPVFILDP
+34 VPVFIIDS
-42 KLIKTAGSK
+42 KLIERTGSNG
-51 RLAYLGQSLRLLD
+51 LAYLAQSLQHLD
-64 ESLDNKLHVIA
+64 ASLDKKLQVIA
-75 ADQIAALKQLQQKYG
+75 GQPIDVLKKLQEKYN
-90 ASNVHI
+90 AQSVHI

-102 YGAKR
+102 ISAAQ
-107 DEAIEKAGI
+107 DVEIEKSGI
-116 KLIRTGS
+116 KLVRTGS
-123 PYAVAPGR
+123 AYAVAPGR

-149 AWLAHGWRKPAEKPK
+149 AWLTHGWRKPEQKPK
-164 NIAAVTPS
+164 SITAVTPDS
-172 KDERNFPD
+172 DSRQFPD
-180 WQLPDGTVLTP
+180 WKVPTGVSITE
-191 AGELNAIERF
+191 AGEAAANERF
-201 KYFQKNGLDNY
+201 KHFQKNGLDNY

-223 TSKMSAHLKWG
+223 TSKMSAHLTWG

-241 LAPLGQSKGHE
+241 LAPLGQSKAHE
-252 VYRKE
+252 VFRKE

-272 HTESDYYAPQFAKMR
+272 HTETDYYAPQFAKMR
-287 YDQPGDKFKAWCEGK
+287 YDKPGKQFKAWREGN

-310 AMRQLVS
+310 AMRQLLA

-375 PYYRVFNPIEQ
+375 PYYRVFNPVEQ

-407 NGIEAHE
+407 NGIEIHE
-414 PWQVLDGYLKDYPER
+414 PWDVLDGYLKDYPQP
-429 IVDHATERL
+429 IVNHATERL

-443 LDEIKASKPLPPTK
+443 LDEIKASKPLPPIK

>member
-1 MPMSTRSIIWFRR
+1 MSTRSIVWFRR
-14 DLRICD
+14 DLRISD
-20 HPALL
+20 HPALV
-25 AAIAESDEI
+25 AALSESDEI
-34 VPVFILDP
+34 VPVFIIDS
-42 KLIKTAGSK
+42 KLIERTGSNG
-51 RLAYLGQSLRLLD
+51 LAYLAQSLQHLD
-64 ESLDNKLHVIA
+64 ASLDKKLQVIA
-75 ADQIAALKQLQQKYG
+75 GQPIEVLKKLQEKYN
-90 ASNVHI
+90 AQSVHI

-102 YGAKR
+102 VSAAQ
-107 DEAIEKAGI
+107 DVEIEKSGI
-116 KLIRTGS
+116 KLVRTGS
-123 PYAVAPGR
+123 AYAVAPGR

-149 AWLAHGWRKPAEKPK
+149 AWLTHGWRKPEQKPK
-164 NIAAVTPS
+164 SITAVTPDS
-172 KDERNFPD
+172 DSRQFPD
-180 WQLPDGTVLTP
+180 WKVPTGVSITE
-191 AGELNAIERF
+191 AGEAAANERF
-201 KYFQKNGLDNY
+201 KHFQKNGLDNY

-223 TSKMSAHLKWG
+223 TSKMSAHLTWG

-241 LAPLGQSKGHE
+241 LAPLGQSKAHE
-252 VYRKE
+252 VFRKE

-272 HTESDYYAPQFAKMR
+272 HTETDYYAPQFAKMR
-287 YDQPGDKFKAWCEGK
+287 YDKPGKQFKAWCEGN

-310 AMRQLVS
+310 AMRQLLA

-375 PYYRVFNPIEQ
+375 PYYRVFNPVEQ

-407 NGIEAHE
+407 NGIEIHE
-414 PWQVLDGYLKDYPER
+414 PWDVLDGYLKDYPQP
-429 IVDHATERL
+429 IVNHATERL

>member
-1 MPMSTRSIIWFRR
+1 MSTRSIVWFRR
-14 DLRICD
+14 DLRISD
-20 HPALL
+20 HPALV
-25 AAIAESDEI
+25 AALSESDEI
-34 VPVFILDP
+34 VPVFIIDS
-42 KLIKTAGSK
+42 KLIERTGSNG
-51 RLAYLGQSLRLLD
+51 LAYLAQSLQHLD
-64 ESLDNKLHVIA
+64 ASLDKKLQVIA
-75 ADQIAALKQLQQKYG
+75 GQPIDVLKKLQEKYN
-90 ASNVHI
+90 AQSVHI

-102 YGAKR
+102 VSAAQ
-107 DEAIEKAGI
+107 DAEIEKSGI
-116 KLIRTGS
+116 KLVRTGS
-123 PYAVAPGR
+123 AYAVAPGR

-149 AWLAHGWRKPAEKPK
+149 AWLTHGWRKPEQKPK
-164 NIAAVTPS
+164 SITAVTPDS
-172 KDERNFPD
+172 DSRQFPD
-180 WQLPDGTVLTP
+180 WKVPTGVSITE
-191 AGELNAIERF
+191 AGEAAANERF
-201 KYFQKNGLDNY
+201 KHFQKNGLDNY

-223 TSKMSAHLKWG
+223 TSKMSAHLTWG

-241 LAPLGQSKGHE
+241 LAPLGQSKAHE
-252 VYRKE
+252 VFRKE

-272 HTESDYYAPQFAKMR
+272 HTETDYYAPQFAKMR
-287 YDQPGDKFKAWCEGK
+287 YDKPGKQFKAWCEGN

-310 AMRQLVS
+310 AMRQLLA

-375 PYYRVFNPIEQ
+375 PYYRVFNPVEQ

-407 NGIEAHE
+407 NGIEIHE
-414 PWQVLDGYLKDYPER
+414 PWDVLDGYLKDYPQP
-429 IVDHATERL
+429 IVNHATERL

-443 LDEIKASKPLPPTK
+443 LDEIKASKPLPPIK

>member
-1 MPMSTRSIIWFRR
+1 MSTKSILWFRR
-14 DLRICD
+14 DLRISD
-20 HPALL
+20 HPALV
-25 AAIAESDEI
+25 AALSESDEI
-34 VPVFILDP
+34 VPVFIIDS
-42 KLIKTAGSK
+42 KLIERTG
-51 RLAYLGQSLRLLD
+51 RNGLAYLAQSLQHLD
-64 ESLDNKLHVIA
+64 ASLDKKLQVIA
-75 ADQIAALKQLQQKYG
+75 GQPIDVLKKLQEKYN
-90 ASNVHI
+90 AQSVHI

-102 YGAKR
+102 VSAAQ
-107 DEAIEKAGI
+107 DVEIEKSGI
-116 KLIRTGS
+116 KLVRTGS
-123 PYAVAPGR
+123 AYAVAPGR

-149 AWLAHGWRKPAEKPK
+149 AWLTHGWRQPEQKPK
-164 NIAAVTPS
+164 SIAAVTPDS
-172 KDERNFPD
+172 DSRQFPD
-180 WQLPDGTVLTP
+180 WKVPTGVSITE
-191 AGELNAIERF
+191 AGEAAANERF
-201 KYFQKNGLDNY
+201 KHFQKNGLDNY

-223 TSKMSAHLKWG
+223 TSKMSAHLTWG

-241 LAPLGQSKGHE
+241 LAPLGQSKAHE
-252 VYRKE
+252 VFRKE

-272 HTESDYYAPQFAKMR
+272 HTETDYYAPQFAKMR
-287 YDQPGDKFKAWCEGK
+287 YDKPDKQFKAWCEGN

-310 AMRQLVS
+310 AMRQLLA

-375 PYYRVFNPIEQ
+375 PYYRVFNPVEQ

-407 NGIEAHE
+407 KGIEIHE
-414 PWQVLDGYLKDYPER
+414 PWEVLDGYLKDYPQP
-429 IVDHATERL
+429 IVNHATERL

>member
-1 MPMSTRSIIWFRR
+1 VSTRSIVWFRR
-14 DLRICD
+14 DLRISD
-20 HPALL
+20 HPALV
-25 AAIAESDEI
+25 AALSESDEI
-34 VPVFILDP
+34 VPVFIIDS
-42 KLIKTAGSK
+42 KLIERTGSNG
-51 RLAYLGQSLRLLD
+51 LAYLAQSLQHLD
-64 ESLDNKLHVIA
+64 ASLDKKLQVIA
-75 ADQIAALKQLQQKYG
+75 GQPIDVLKKLQEKYN
-90 ASNVHI
+90 AQSVHI

-102 YGAKR
+102 VSAAQ
-107 DEAIEKAGI
+107 DVEIEKSGI
-116 KLIRTGS
+116 KLVRTGS
-123 PYAVAPGR
+123 AYAVAPGR

-149 AWLAHGWRKPAEKPK
+149 AWLTHGWRKPEQKPK
-164 NIAAVTPS
+164 SITAVTPDS
-172 KDERNFPD
+172 DSRQFPD
-180 WQLPDGTVLTP
+180 WKVPTGVSITE
-191 AGELNAIERF
+191 AGEAAANERF
-201 KYFQKNGLDNY
+201 KHFQKNGLDNY

-223 TSKMSAHLKWG
+223 TSKMSAHLTWG

-241 LAPLGQSKGHE
+241 LAPLGQSKAHE
-252 VYRKE
+252 VFRKE

-272 HTESDYYAPQFAKMR
+272 KTETDYYAPQFAKMR
-287 YDQPGDKFKAWCEGK
+287 YDKPGKQFKAWCEGN

-310 AMRQLVS
+310 AMRQLLA

-375 PYYRVFNPIEQ
+375 PYYRVFNPVEQ

-407 NGIEAHE
+407 KGIEIHE
-414 PWQVLDGYLKDYPER
+414 PWDVLDGYLKDYPQP
-429 IVDHATERL
+429 IVNHATERL

>member
-1 MPMSTRSIIWFRR
+1 VSTRSIVWFRR
-14 DLRICD
+14 DLRISD
-20 HPALL
+20 HPALV
-25 AAIAESDEI
+25 AALSESDEI
-34 VPVFILDP
+34 VPVFIIDS
-42 KLIKTAGSK
+42 KLIERTGSNG
-51 RLAYLGQSLRLLD
+51 LAYLAQSLQHLD
-64 ESLDNKLHVIA
+64 ASLDKKLQVIA
-75 ADQIAALKQLQQKYG
+75 GQPIDVLKKLQEKYN
-90 ASNVHI
+90 AQSVHI

-102 YGAKR
+102 VCAAQ
-107 DEAIEKAGI
+107 DVEIEKSGI
-116 KLIRTGS
+116 KLVRTGS
-123 PYAVAPGR
+123 AYAVAPGR

-149 AWLAHGWRKPAEKPK
+149 AWLTHGWRKPEQKPK
-164 NIAAVTPS
+164 SIAAVTPDS
-172 KDERNFPD
+172 DSRQFPD
-180 WQLPDGTVLTP
+180 WKVPTGVSITE
-191 AGELNAIERF
+191 AGEAAANERF
-201 KYFQKNGLDNY
+201 KHFQKNGLDNY

-223 TSKMSAHLKWG
+223 TSKMSAHLTWG

-241 LAPLGQSKGHE
+241 LAPLGQSKAHE
-252 VYRKE
+252 VFRKE

-272 HTESDYYAPQFAKMR
+272 HTETDYYAPQFAKMR
-287 YDQPGDKFKAWCEGK
+287 YDKPGKQFKAWCEGN

-310 AMRQLVS
+310 AMRQLLA

-375 PYYRVFNPIEQ
+375 PYYRVFNPVEQ

-393 GDYVRKYVPELAHL
+393 GDYVRKYVTELAHL
-407 NGIEAHE
+407 NGIEIHE
-414 PWQVLDGYLKDYPER
+414 PWDVLDGYLKDYPQP
-429 IVDHATERL
+429 IVNHATERL